1 MITRL
6 STVVTIDLYTTS
18 SITKMTT
25 IETSAIVAML
35 LWPTMLVSAFSTVLP
50 ATYALT
56 PGGAGVLSTILR
68 TAATDS

>member
-1 MITRL
+1 MAGN
-6 STVVTIDLYTTS
+6 TVLNADTS
-18 SITKMTT
+18 
-25 IETSAIVAML
+25 IVGHKSMA
-35 LWPTMLVSAFSTVLP
+35 TMLVSAFSTVLP